1 MATKDVIRQLLT
13 ESDNVTHDLY
23 RYMAVASVVSG
34 LALQV
39 FAVGWRGQ
47 PFDMQA
53 FGVGTGALLA
63 GVGVALGMKKENS

>member
-34 LALQV
+34 LGLQII
-39 FAVGWRGQ
+39 AVCKGQ